1 MSDHFDP
8 VWDCTSHYSIR
19 PKIHTRDVIDVSS
32 IKLRRNTDEYLE
44 GFDTAKNDTDIDS
57 AEKESES
64 RRIFLRKY

>member
-1 MSDHFDP
+1 
-8 VWDCTSHYSIR
+8 
-19 PKIHTRDVIDVSS
+19 VIDISS